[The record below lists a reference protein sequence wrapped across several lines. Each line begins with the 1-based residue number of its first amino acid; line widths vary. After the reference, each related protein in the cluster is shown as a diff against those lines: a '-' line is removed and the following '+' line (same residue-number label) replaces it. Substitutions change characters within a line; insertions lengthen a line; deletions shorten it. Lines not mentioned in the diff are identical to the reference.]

1 MQTLAKD
8 KGISEESLPL
18 KEVILSAAHRDLPD
32 LLCVLSFVSELLG
45 HSPHSRI
52 FHPSHPWIV
61 DILFLLDQLYASFG
75 SNLRLCLAI
84 EIIFTHLS
92 MDISDFSRGRDPGST

>member
-1 MQTLAKD
+1 MH
-8 KGISEESLPL
+8 GISKEGLPL
-18 KEVILSAAHRDLPD
+18 KEVILSAAHGDLLH
-32 LLCVLSFVSELLG
+32 LLCVLSFVSEMLD

-61 DILFLLDQLYASFG
+61 DILLLLGQLYASFG

-84 EIIFTHLS
+84 EIIS
-92 MDISDFSRGRDPGST
+92 VYPRSTS